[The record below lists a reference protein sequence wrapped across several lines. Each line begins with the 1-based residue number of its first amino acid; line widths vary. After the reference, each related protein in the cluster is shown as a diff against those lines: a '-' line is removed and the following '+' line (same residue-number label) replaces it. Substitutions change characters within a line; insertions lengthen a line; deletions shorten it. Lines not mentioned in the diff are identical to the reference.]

1 MTALTSKIAFS
12 ELNKEKAIPPQENKI
27 FLYLKDKKEATIRK
41 IARDLSMET
50 STVSARI
57 NGLKSKRKVIDKEVV
72 KCQISNKYV
81 HLVAVAV

>member
-27 FLYLKDKKEATIRK
+27 FLYLNDKKEATRRQ

-50 STVSARI
+50 STVSARVNSLVNKRLI
-57 NGLKSKRKVIDKEVV
+57 KSERTTKDPITNKLVYLLEVV
-72 KCQISNKYV
+72 
-81 HLVAVAV
+81 A

>member
-27 FLYLKDKKEATIRK
+27 FLYLKDKKEATIRQ

-50 STVSARI
+50 STVSARVNSLVNKRLI
-57 NGLKSKRKVIDKEVV
+57 KSERTTKDTITNKLVYLLEVV
-72 KCQISNKYV
+72 
-81 HLVAVAV
+81 A

>member
-27 FLYLKDKKEATIRK
+27 FLYLKDKKEATIRQ

>member
-27 FLYLKDKKEATIRK
+27 FLYLKDKKEATRRQ

-50 STVSARI
+50 STVSARVNSLVNKRLI
-57 NGLKSKRKVIDKEVV
+57 KSERTTKDPITNNLVYLLEVV
-72 KCQISNKYV
+72 
-81 HLVAVAV
+81 A